1 MGPAR
6 VKAHD
11 AGPLVRAVC
20 SAGGRA
26 TLGDVADADHPIPN
40 LTALREHLPE
50 GLARQL
56 IDDVATADSMAEVT
70 ERLAET
76 LRKRVAEIEEGP
88 RATPEVG

>member
-1 MGPAR
+1 M
-6 VKAHD
+6 
-11 AGPLVRAVC
+11 
-20 SAGGRA
+20 
-26 TLGDVADADHPIPN
+26 
-40 LTALREHLPE
+40 REHLPE